1 MSNLIAIL
9 GPKGSGKTTLSRYLE
24 TQHNYTPTSFA
35 TPLKLMLKTLLEYQN
50 LSPTLIY
57 EMLYGDL
64 KETET
69 KYLDYATPRR
79 AMQTLGSEWRDLIS
93 RNLWV
98 NIWEN
103 KIYSELNRGR
113 KITVDDARFIH
124 EVNVIRNLGGKIVKI
139 HRPGYEPSAKEH
151 ISETEQGKI
160 VPDLLITNDSSLENM
175 YLQID
180 NFLNK

>member
-1 MSNLIAIL
+1 
-9 GPKGSGKTTLSRYLE
+9 
-24 TQHNYTPTSFA
+24 
-35 TPLKLMLKTLLEYQN
+35 
-50 LSPTLIY
+50 
-57 EMLYGDL
+57 MLYGDL

-139 HRPGYEPSAKEH
+139 HRPGYEPQSSEH
-151 ISETEQGKI
+151 ISETEQSKI
-160 VPDLLITNDSSLENM
+160 VPDFLITNDSSLENM

-180 NFLNK
+180 NFLNR

>member
-9 GPKGSGKTTLSRYLE
+9 GPKGSGKTTLSHYLE
-24 TQHNYTPTSFA
+24 VQHAYMSTSFA

-50 LSPTLIY
+50 LSPNLIHA
-57 EMLYGDL
+57 MLYGDL

-124 EVNVIRNLGGKIVKI
+124 EVNLIRNLGGKIVKI